1 MIICLLFLLERK
13 GEKPETSVVNVG
25 ARKVNMRH
33 NAFSSFLLIQS
44 LFYWRGFL
52 IL

>member
-1 MIICLLFLLERK
+1 MSPVLLERK

-33 NAFSSFLLIQS
+33 NAFSSFLLI
-44 LFYWRGFL
+44 
-52 IL
+52 